1 MFTALRLMEKQNQQ
15 NRQNSPA
22 PAYTTSAPQQA
33 YYAGQQNTAYPD
45 QQLQGPTPYPQQ
57 QNLSQYEKQSA
68 MPQQQPPQQ
77 PQQPPQPQQQ
87 VPQVIYANV
96 PQGNVYLAATPIP
109 ALQSYP
115 AVIDCPRCGAR
126 AMTIAE
132 PESGN
137 TTHAWA
143 ALFCFC
149 FCLGCIPYL
158 MASLKDTLHKCSSC
172 GAAVALWHRSGR
184 VEVLSPPAVVQQ

>member
-1 MFTALRLMEKQNQQ
+1 MFTAMRLMEKQNQQ
-15 NRQNSPA
+15 NRQNNQQ
-22 PAYTTSAPQQA
+22 APQQA

-45 QQLQGPTPYPQQ
+45 QQGPTPYQAQQ
-57 QNLSQYEKQSA
+57 PNPSQYEKQSA
-68 MPQQQPPQQ
+68 LPQQQPPQQ
-77 PQQPPQPQQQ
+77 QQQPPQQQQPGQPQQQ
-87 VPQVIYANV
+87 VIYTNV
-96 PQGNVYLAATPIP
+96 PQGNVYLAATPIA

-158 MASLKDTLHKCSSC
+158 MSSLKDALHKCSSC

-184 VEVLSPPAVVQQ
+184 VEVLSPPAAQPAQQQS

>member
-1 MFTALRLMEKQNQQ
+1 MFTALRLMEKSNQQ
-15 NRQNSPA
+15 NRQNNPA

-45 QQLQGPTPYPQQ
+45 QGPAPYPQQ
-57 QNLSQYEKQSA
+57 QQNPSQYEKQSA
-68 MPQQQPPQQ
+68 MPQQQLPQQ
-77 PQQPPQPQQQ
+77 QLPQQPQQQ
-87 VPQVIYANV
+87 VPQVVLANV

-137 TTHAWA
+137 TT
-143 ALFCFC
+143 
-149 FCLGCIPYL
+149 
-158 MASLKDTLHKCSSC
+158 
-172 GAAVALWHRSGR
+172 
-184 VEVLSPPAVVQQ
+184 Q

>member
-1 MFTALRLMEKQNQQ
+1 MEKQNQQ
-15 NRQNSPA
+15 NRPA
-22 PAYTTSAPQQA
+22 PAYTTAAPQQP

-45 QQLQGPTPYPQQ
+45 PQPSPYQQ
-57 QNLSQYEKQSA
+57 QVPSQYEKQGV
-68 MPQQQPPQQ
+68 MPQQQPAQM
-77 PQQPPQPQQQ
+77 PQQQ
-87 VPQVIYANV
+87 MPQQQQPQVIYTNV
-96 PQGNVYLAATPIP
+96 PQGNLYLAATPIP

-126 AMTIAE
+126 AMTVAE

-184 VEVLSPPAVVQQ
+184 VEVLAPPVQPAQQQ